1 MSDLNASQGQ
11 EAVPATQSQASTTAT
26 GASASK
32 WRHQESGRYHRHARD
47 ATGSSTNTSS
57 LAAFLNSSRVEGD
70 SGAGGHKPIEVD
82 AADADANDGK
92 EIVCG
97 PLLNYQRTVDGCWH
111 GSVLIVVSG
120 GGLDVTYQPSMHLQ
134 KAAKKKDAAAG
145 AAPTAETSAAAED
158 AAAAP
163 AAEDS
168 AAQAQTPK
176 NPILK
181 VEGERLYS
189 DKRNTFWTFHIEVP
203 VEAAEA
209 RYEYGFADMRIKS
222 ADKPRINAFSVPAAD
237 ESMRIMFH
245 SCNGFSVGT
254 DEDAYSGAP
263 LWNDVMRKHEA
274 APFHAMLGGGDQ
286 IYNDGIRVNGPL
298 RAWTDISNPKKRA
311 QFPFNEK
318 LRADCDQY
326 YLDNYI
332 RWYNTAPFCYA
343 NGQIPQINIWDDHD
357 VSRSALLPQKA
368 TEQKY

>member
-1 MSDLNASQGQ
+1 MSDPSASQSQ
-11 EAVPATQSQASTTAT
+11 EAAAYSQASQASTAAT

-32 WRHQESGRYHRHARD
+32 WRHQESSRYHRHARD

-57 LAAFLNSSRVEGD
+57 LAAFLNSSRVEGTGN
-70 SGAGGHKPIEVD
+70 GAGHKPIEVSAGGD
-82 AADADANDGK
+82 EAAAADDGH
-92 EIVCG
+92 EIICG

-111 GSVLIVVSG
+111 GSVLIVVNG
-120 GGLDVTYQPSMHLQ
+120 GGLDMQHQPSMHLQ
-134 KAAKKKDAAAG
+134 KAAKKAVA
-145 AAPTAETSAAAED
+145 

-163 AAEDS
+163 ATDEGTVEGTAEGS
-168 AAQAQTPK
+168 AAAKDQ
-176 NPILK
+176 NPIQA

-189 DKRNTFWTFHIEVP
+189 DKRNTFWAFHIEVP

-222 ADKPRINAFSVPAAD
+222 GDKPLINAFSVPAAD

-286 IYNDGIRVNGPL
+286 IYNDGIRVQGPL
-298 RAWTDISNPKKRA
+298 RAWTDIGNPKKRRE
-311 QFPFNEK
+311 FPFNET

-326 YLDNYI
+326 YLDNYV

-357 VSRSALLPQKA
+357 VRCN
-368 TEQKY
+368 

>member
-1 MSDLNASQGQ
+1 MSDPSASQSQ
-11 EAVPATQSQASTTAT
+11 EPAAYSQASQASTAAT

-32 WRHQESGRYHRHARD
+32 WRHQESSRYHRHARD

-57 LAAFLNSSRVEGD
+57 LAAFLHSSRVESTGNG
-70 SGAGGHKPIEVD
+70 SGAGHRPLEVSAGNDSTD
-82 AADADANDGK
+82 AAAADGH
-92 EIVCG
+92 EIICG

-111 GSVLIVVSG
+111 GSVLIVVNG
-120 GGLDVTYQPSMHLQ
+120 GGLDVQHQPSMHLQ
-134 KAAKKKDAAAG
+134 KAAKKAAAATAAEAAGTTVEGAAEASVTDPAADAAAK
-145 AAPTAETSAAAED
+145 D
-158 AAAAP
+158 
-163 AAEDS
+163 
-168 AAQAQTPK
+168 Q
-176 NPILK
+176 NPIQAIQ
-181 VEGERLYS
+181 GERLYS
-189 DKRNTFWTFHIEVP
+189 DKRNTFWAFHIEVP

-209 RYEYGFADMRIKS
+209 RYEYGFADMRITS
-222 ADKPRINAFSVPAAD
+222 SDKPPINAFSVPAAA

-286 IYNDGIRVNGPL
+286 IYNDGIRVQGPL
-298 RAWTDISNPKKRA
+298 RAWTGIGNPKKRRE
-311 QFPFNEK
+311 FPFNES

-326 YLDNYI
+326 YLDNYV

-357 VSRSALLPQKA
+357 VG
-368 TEQKY
+368 